1 MLPLPFYTHPR
12 KGPLNLACMLP
23 PWSNPTDLGPKS
35 YVAYGR
41 VGEGCVGGA
50 HGGGGAHGPHGQGEY
65 DQGEGRTWVR
75 GGRRRGHMEWGRV
88 RGTHGGGRGGV
99 LRTAL
104 SMVRMPMTP
113 TSRACF

>member
-50 HGGGGAHGPHGQGEY
+50 HGGGGHM
-65 DQGEGRTWVR
+65 
-75 GGRRRGHMEWGRV
+75 GHMGKGNMTRV
-88 RGTHGGGRGGV
+88 RGAHG
-99 LRTAL
+99 
-104 SMVRMPMTP
+104 
-113 TSRACF
+113 